1 MHIRLALIEIDA
13 KTTPQGKIHSIMECK
28 TFIEDAIRASS
39 SSSGISADTF
49 LPGLIYVVLR
59 AKPPRLHSNIQFLSH
74 FSQPSGEQLYYLA
87 NLVRAMLSSSGTGD
101 SRRSV

>member
-1 MHIRLALIEIDA
+1 
-13 KTTPQGKIHSIMECK
+13 MECK

-87 NLVRAMLSSSGTGD
+87 NLVRTIDPCHVSPRQGD
-101 SRRSV
+101 IRCFV